1 MMGFLRHRTQRLN
14 SNKKSATFD
23 GSTFRIL
30 IPSIELIPSQVAP
43 QQSLRPFNPMNK
55 GTKTHLTQFSLH
67 SRSHIHSNLYTSLSP
82 KINQGIFPIC
92 SV

>member
-67 SRSHIHSNLYTSLSP
+67 SQARDQIPHSRTGRATHS
-82 KINQGIFPIC
+82 
-92 SV
+92 

>member
-67 SRSHIHSNLYTSLSP
+67 SRVELFSR
-82 KINQGIFPIC
+82 
-92 SV
+92 